1 MAGHTAIYGDRFSM
15 MRGAVASLSKGSK
28 AQYYPSMPPKHDKY
42 NPHRPVYDYKNLP
55 LRNEHD
61 YRETLEQLSN
71 ANTKAARAKITRDTG
86 VSRMPLCMAMPAFL
100 HPSFFPLD
108 PFHLIYENCM
118 AYLYDVWTVFS
129 SPGEKMHLTTAKARK
144 FGRLVSEAVVT
155 LPPVFSGPIRDP
167 FLKRQSQYK
176 IYEWMALL
184 HWYIIPIGTEIGFHP
199 TVLANFAKFA
209 EIADFAMAIQPR
221 SKEDLKQLHT
231 LIAQFLKEY
240 ERIYV
245 GDDPEKVS
253 RCRLCI
259 MQLIHIPTHIE
270 WYGSIRLGSQATV
283 ERAIGEIGR
292 KVRSRKAPFAN
303 VATIIYERELLRLL
317 LLHVPSLQPQT
328 KDKPKR
334 IFIKEVRILKSDI
347 KKPASKINTYISA
360 ICQYIGQSTNQTPD
374 LQQWAKHVLP
384 NKHTLTSELFESLST
399 LSNIRSSKFFE
410 ATEEGSTIP
419 IFGRAV
425 AFFEVLET
433 AQKLVVFYPMINLK
447 QSFNRWKGN
456 WSPTIQV
463 CSVSQIRHMVGVI
476 QYEDRVHILRKHPGL
491 SMLTPE
497 ELGIVDSSVEL
508 DTEPDDI

>member
-1 MAGHTAIYGDRFSM
+1 MAGHIAIYGDRFSM
-15 MRGAVASLSKGSK
+15 MRGAVASLKKGSK
-28 AQYYPSMPPKHDKY
+28 AQYYPSMPPEHEKY
-42 NPHRPVYDYKNLP
+42 NPLRPVYNYKNLP

-61 YRETLEQLSN
+61 YRETLEQLSK
-71 ANTKAARAKITRDTG
+71 AKTKAARAKITRDTG

-118 AYLYDVWTVFS
+118 AYIYDVWTVFS
-129 SPGEKMHLTTAKARK
+129 SPGEVMHLSSSKARK
-144 FGRLVSEAVVT
+144 FGSLVSEAMIT
-155 LPPVFSGPIRDP
+155 LPPVFSGPVRDP

-184 HWYIIPIGTEIGFHP
+184 HWYIIPFGTELGFDS

-221 SKEDLKQLHT
+221 SKEDLQQLHT

-245 GDDPEKVS
+245 GNDPEKVS

-259 MQLIHIPTHIE
+259 LQLIHIPTHIE

-328 KDKPKR
+328 KDKPKK
-334 IFIKEVRILKSDI
+334 IFIKEVRILKSDL
-347 KKPASKINTYISA
+347 KKPASKINIFIAA
-360 ICQYIGQSTNQTPD
+360 ICEHIGQQNLE
-374 LQQWAKHVLP
+374 LQQWAKYVLP

-399 LSNIRSSKFFE
+399 NSNIRSSKYFE
-410 ATEEGSTIP
+410 AKKEGSTTP

-425 AFFEVLET
+425 AFFEVHGT
-433 AQKLVVFYPMINLK
+433 AHKLVVFYPIINLK
-447 QSFNRWKGN
+447 KSFNRWKGN

-463 CSVSQIRHMVGVI
+463 CSVSQILHMVGVI
-476 QYEDRVHILRKHPGL
+476 EYKDRVHILRKHPGL

-497 ELGIVDSSVEL
+497 ELGIVESSVDV